1 MTQNW
6 SQIYNLIKFFF
17 FEFWLGQVAQ
27 NWESNWNLIGFS
39 LCFTYYYY
47 YYYYIYIYIW
57 QSSIYCTRWFRL
69 CMFWVHFS
77 FCMVLWSNL
86 HMTVFGIEVWILIFL
101 LHVQVPILGYLRD
114 NKIFKFIQ
122 FKKNRMLHIYFLGCD
137 IYQHHSEMEY

>member
-6 SQIYNLIKFFF
+6 SQIYNLINFFF
-17 FEFWLGQVAQ
+17 WVLVTTSGVTLRIQLK
-27 NWESNWNLIGFS
+27 SNWIFS
-39 LCFTYYYY
+39 LLHLLL
-47 YYYYIYIYIW
+47 YIYIYIW

>member
-6 SQIYNLIKFFF
+6 SQIYNLINFFF
-17 FEFWLGQVAQ
+17 WVLVRTSGAKLRIQLK
-27 NWESNWNLIGFS
+27 SNWIFS
-39 LCFTYYYY
+39 LFHLLL
-47 YYYYIYIYIW
+47 YIYIYIW

-77 FCMVLWSNL
+77 FCLVLWSNL

>member
-17 FEFWLGQVAQ
+17 WVLVRTSGAKLRFQLK
-27 NWESNWNLIGFS
+27 SNWIFS
-39 LCFTYYYY
+39 LLHLLL
-47 YYYYIYIYIW
+47 YIYIYMAIIYILHTLI
-57 QSSIYCTRWFRL
+57 QVMYVLSSFLFLNGFMIKY
-69 CMFWVHFS
+69 
-77 FCMVLWSNL
+77 L

-114 NKIFKFIQ
+114 NKIYKFIQ
-122 FKKNRMLHIYFLGCD
+122 IKKNRMLHIYFLGCD

>member
-17 FEFWLGQVAQ
+17 WVLVRTSGATLRIQLK
-27 NWESNWNLIGFS
+27 SNWIFS
-39 LCFTYYYY
+39 LLHLLL
-47 YYYYIYIYIW
+47 YIYIW

-86 HMTVFGIEVWILIFL
+86 HMTVSGIEVWILIFL